1 MLIHHNLSFHNAA
14 ELLPHGPESW
24 QPLRVPQSLREKL
37 SSMGRQR
44 LGEPFGIE
52 IRFVN
57 EAAEETVE
65 ICLSSPDEE
74 PANFIAYCGE
84 LSAPNPVPI
93 PKEPTWFSLQTP
105 ERLSWA
111 RREHFEQSPFSLAV
125 NRLVLQG
132 RSLRYHGV
140 RGGSVRPPTPE
151 ELPARTLLA
160 YGTSLTQGSCSWL
173 QPLTYPSLLGRALGM
188 DVLNLG
194 SGGSG
199 FCEPEMTDY
208 LASLEWD
215 AAVLD
220 PVTNL
225 MAQEYAL
232 EEFQTRL
239 AYLVDTLTGSH
250 PGKPIVCLA
259 MTPSYCPNG
268 NEPGRMESFRDAVA
282 ECANG
287 AHDRVVFVDANPV
300 INIYPNYSVDLIH
313 PSPHGYL
320 AIAQCVEPHLRKLLS
335 ENNPTESQTNE

>member
-1 MLIHHNLSFHNAA
+1 MLIHHNLYFYNTA
-14 ELLPHGPESW
+14 ELLPDGPDSW

-37 SSMGRQR
+37 SLMGRQR

-57 EAAEETVE
+57 QAAEEAVE
-65 ICLSSPDEE
+65 ICLSSPDDQ
-74 PANFIAYCGE
+74 PANFIAYSGE
-84 LSAPNPVPI
+84 LSAANPVSI
-93 PKEPTWFSLQTP
+93 PREPTWFTLP
-105 ERLSWA
+105 PHERLTWA
-111 RREHFEQSPFSLAV
+111 RPEHFGQSPFSLSV
-125 NRLVLQG
+125 TRLVLQG
-132 RSLRYHGV
+132 RSMRYHGI
-140 RGGSVRPPTPE
+140 RGGSIRPPKPD
-151 ELPARTLLA
+151 ELPPRSLLA

-173 QPLTYPSLLGRALGM
+173 QPLTYPSLLGRALNM

-208 LASLEWD
+208 LATLQWD

-225 MAQEYAL
+225 MAQEYSL
-232 EEFQTRL
+232 EEFRERV
-239 AYLVDTLTGSH
+239 AYLVNALANSH

-259 MTPSYCPNG
+259 MAPSYCPTG

-282 ECANG
+282 DCAG
-287 AHDRVVFVDANPV
+287 AAHDKVVFVDANPV

-320 AIAQCVEPHLRKLLS
+320 AIAQCIEPYLRKLLS
-335 ENNPTESQTNE
+335 V